1 MIAEKVY
8 MSSGIE
14 AALEFRQSRR
24 AYRCRIKI
32 DKKGKVIV
40 VVPNLIFGRRLAE
53 KFLNE
58 NLDWVNKKLAKFN
71 SSVIALPDDE
81 RDYLNLKKQALDM
94 VCDKLEKFNKTY
106 NFEFNKVS
114 IKRHSS
120 RWGSCSS
127 KKNLNFNYKLVYL
140 EDEIRDYLV
149 VHELCHLKQMNH
161 SKKFWDLVCLALPD
175 YKNIKKKLRR
185 FRI

>member
-1 MIAEKVY
+1 MSIAV
-8 MSSGIE
+8 E
-14 AALEFRQSRR
+14 ADVEFMQSRR
-24 AYRCRIKI
+24 ACRCRIKI
-32 DKKGKVIV
+32 DKKGKIVV
-40 VVPNLIFGRRLAE
+40 VVPNVMFGRRLAE

-58 NLDWVNKKLAKFN
+58 NLDWVNKKLAKLH
-71 SSVIALPDDE
+71 SSVIALPDE
-81 RDYLNLKKQALDM
+81 AKDYLNLKKQALSI
-94 VCDKLEKFNKTY
+94 VCEKLEKFNKTY
-106 NFEFNKVS
+106 NFEFNKVL

-161 SKKFWDLVCLALPD
+161 SKKFWDLVSLALPD
-175 YKNIKKKLRR
+175 YKIIKKKLRR